1 MKFLCV
7 ACDEPMSLQSA
18 KGPEAGSITA
28 IFACPT
34 CGQRFAML
42 TNPFET
48 QLVKSLDVR
57 LGGPAGHIEPLGF
70 MASALG
76 SGRREGTAGAGGETG
91 QGPGCPFSG
100 MVAAMGEV
108 ARADGGGAPEIP
120 VWTDEAA
127 ERLNRIPGFVRPM
140 AKKGIEEFAR
150 ERGYPRIT
158 GAVMDEA
165 RGALGM

>member
-7 ACDEPMSLQSA
+7 VCNEPMILKEAQ
-18 KGPEAGSITA
+18 GPEAGSITA
-28 IFACPT
+28 IFGCPAC
-34 CGQRFAML
+34 GRRFAML

-57 LGGPAGHIEPLGF
+57 LGGPAGPVGPLGF
-70 MASALG
+70 TASVLA
-76 SGRREGTAGAGGETG
+76 SDPAEGGK
-91 QGPGCPFSG
+91 GPGCPFTG
-100 MVAAMGEV
+100 VLAAMGAEEEAEAV
-108 ARADGGGAPEIP
+108 GSADRP
-120 VWTDEAA
+120 VWADEAA
-127 ERLNRIPGFVRPM
+127 ERLNRIPSFVR
-140 AKKGIEEFAR
+140 ATVKKGIEEFAR

>member
-7 ACDEPMSLQSA
+7 ACDEPMTLKEA

-28 IFACPT
+28 VFGCPT

-57 LGGPAGHIEPLGF
+57 LGGPAGPSEPLGF

-76 SGRREGTAGAGGETG
+76 GGRGEGTAEATGGTG
-91 QGPGCPFSG
+91 KGPGCPFTG
-100 MVAAMGEV
+100 MVVAMGAS
-108 ARADGGGAPEIP
+108 ARAEGGGTADGP